1 MIERDPSGSGA
12 RTRPFRWLPRSLQ
25 FFLVVVFAVGSAGIT
40 ARYINR
46 GSDESL
52 ENIEAPEAYE
62 VEARGVGS
70 LLETKVFRE
79 ELLRANGGYRALA
92 RLLSLQFN
100 GTLLK
105 DGSEMEFLTL
115 KRRPNQMLLTY
126 RLEGT
131 KLTYGVTGGVVWQ
144 RNRPINGSE
153 LVGLVEPPL
162 SDELMASA
170 AFFEPL
176 LEWALDGQLEALR
189 VESGSRDGEL
199 VLVVKLLGASPME
212 FLVDPT
218 SMTTKVQFEALE
230 GGRILRKEFS
240 DYQVV
245 GGLQQPKLTK
255 TYLDESLISEI
266 RITGMRANVGVDR
279 SLFERPDGVV
289 AE

>member
-1 MIERDPSGSGA
+1 M
-12 RTRPFRWLPRSLQ
+12 PRSLQ

-218 SMTTKVQFEALE
+218 SMTTKV
-230 GGRILRKEFS
+230 
-240 DYQVV
+240 
-245 GGLQQPKLTK
+245 
-255 TYLDESLISEI
+255 
-266 RITGMRANVGVDR
+266 
-279 SLFERPDGVV
+279 
-289 AE
+289 

>member
-1 MIERDPSGSGA
+1 M
-12 RTRPFRWLPRSLQ
+12 
-25 FFLVVVFAVGSAGIT
+25 
-40 ARYINR
+40 
-46 GSDESL
+46 
-52 ENIEAPEAYE
+52 
-62 VEARGVGS
+62 EARGVGS

-170 AFFEPL
+170 AFFNL
-176 LEWALDGQLEALR
+176 CS
-189 VESGSRDGEL
+189 SGLWMVSWKR
-199 VLVVKLLGASPME
+199 
-212 FLVDPT
+212 
-218 SMTTKVQFEALE
+218 
-230 GGRILRKEFS
+230 
-240 DYQVV
+240 
-245 GGLQQPKLTK
+245 
-255 TYLDESLISEI
+255 
-266 RITGMRANVGVDR
+266 
-279 SLFERPDGVV
+279 
-289 AE
+289 